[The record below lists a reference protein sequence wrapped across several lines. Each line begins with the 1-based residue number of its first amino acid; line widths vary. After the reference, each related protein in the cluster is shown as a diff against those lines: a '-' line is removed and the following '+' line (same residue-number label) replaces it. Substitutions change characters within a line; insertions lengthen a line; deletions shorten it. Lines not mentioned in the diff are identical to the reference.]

1 MQARRQSSANALLRE
16 AADNPDGADAES
28 QGARDKVSAV
38 ADGKAAKP
46 EH

>member
-1 MQARRQSSANALLRE
+1 LLRE
-16 AADNPDGADAES
+16 AADDLDVAGAEI

-46 EH
+46 DR